1 MTIFAAGGNDT
12 IDIVDGAKNTVI
24 KYTAGDGSDLI
35 TLNETSTLSISG
47 APYTSVKSGN
57 DWIIGVGSDS
67 ITLQGAAALSTVNI
81 AGINSDD
88 AGVTLRNYMNDTL
101 ITGTPNNDSIE
112 NGSYNGN
119 VKGGNNV
126 TIVSGDGDDNAYN
139 MQGKNFTFTGGKGVN
154 SVHSYQGNVAT
165 ISTGANNDY
174 FNAYQSMLLTVSG
187 GAGNVGLHSGGG
199 NHNSLNG
206 DAGNDFLTLWNG
218 ETNST
223 ILGGAGSD
231 TLRDNGGSKNI
242 LDGGDGKDLII
253 INSTANDTVM
263 LGAGDDTVKNS
274 GSTATTYFVD
284 SDGAGKNIIT
294 GATSGDT
301 IFISGN
307 SDAETL
313 TSNGNLIVAAGK
325 VTVTVDGGAN
335 RALTV
340 KGCSSS
346 ATDDITDEE
355 FVSITTLKL
364 TDNSKSSVTLGS
376 TYKTAGAS
384 ALKRGI
390 KILGNASANSIVGGN
405 GNDTINGGGGNDTLT
420 GGAGK
425 DVFIYSGGKDVI
437 TDYASGDKI
446 KLGAKIN
453 KATVSGKNVVF
464 TTTAGTLKISGGK
477 GKSLAIADAG
487 IKTVDASSRKKA
499 LKLTGNALANSI
511 KGGSGAD
518 TLNGGA
524 GNDSLWGGAGK
535 DTFIYGS
542 GDGKDVIYGFEN
554 NDLLKITGAFSAS
567 YSKSKNSV
575 AFKVGTGSVT
585 LRDFGST
592 TLFHVNS
599 TTYQLSGGKL
609 RIK

>member
-1 MTIFAAGGNDT
+1 M
-12 IDIVDGAKNTVI
+12 
-24 KYTAGDGSDLI
+24 
-35 TLNETSTLSISG
+35 
-47 APYTSVKSGN
+47 
-57 DWIIGVGSDS
+57 
-67 ITLQGAAALSTVNI
+67 
-81 AGINSDD
+81 
-88 AGVTLRNYMNDTL
+88 
-101 ITGTPNNDSIE
+101 
-112 NGSYNGN
+112 
-119 VKGGNNV
+119 
-126 TIVSGDGDDNAYN
+126 
-139 MQGKNFTFTGGKGVN
+139 
-154 SVHSYQGNVAT
+154 
-165 ISTGANNDY
+165 
-174 FNAYQSMLLTVSG
+174 
-187 GAGNVGLHSGGG
+187 
-199 NHNSLNG
+199 
-206 DAGNDFLTLWNG
+206 
-218 ETNST
+218 
-223 ILGGAGSD
+223 
-231 TLRDNGGSKNI
+231 
-242 LDGGDGKDLII
+242 
-253 INSTANDTVM
+253 
-263 LGAGDDTVKNS
+263 
-274 GSTATTYFVD
+274 
-284 SDGAGKNIIT
+284 
-294 GATSGDT
+294 
-301 IFISGN
+301 
-307 SDAETL
+307 
-313 TSNGNLIVAAGK
+313 AAGK

-376 TYKTAGAS
+376 TYKTADAS

-390 KILGNASANSIVGGN
+390 KILGNGSANSIVGGN
-405 GNDTINGGGGNDTLT
+405 GNDTINGGAGNDTLF

-477 GKSLAIADAG
+477 GKSPATLDAG

-499 LKLTGNALANSI
+499 LNLTGNALANSI

-542 GDGKDVIYGFEN
+542 GDGKDVIYGFGSD
-554 NDLLKITGAFSAS
+554 DLLKITGAFSAPT
-567 YSKSKNSV
+567 YNTSKKSI